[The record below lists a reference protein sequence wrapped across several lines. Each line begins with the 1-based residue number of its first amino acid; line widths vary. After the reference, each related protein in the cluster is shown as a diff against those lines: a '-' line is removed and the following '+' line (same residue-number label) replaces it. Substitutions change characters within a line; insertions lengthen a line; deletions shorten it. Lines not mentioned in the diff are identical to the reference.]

1 MKNTAG
7 VTSVEYE
14 IRMTDSK
21 SVNVFRKTLSPAEAF
36 NPDLVSAGNFNT
48 FSSDYEVGPGHVTV
62 TLIVTLTLLLTMLAA
77 VAILYRTIQKRMTSF
92 PEGDTSSPEVQTPL
106 PRNKMPFLQN
116 NMTLTHEQQ
125 QQLQAQLTGN
135 VGNYVTVP
143 SELAL
148 LRTSAVQT
156 LDRSRFQSNKLKN
169 SSSDSAFNVLT
180 TFNATTDI
188 PLEAAY
194 QYLTVAR
201 RHPPPTVSG
210 PPPPVVSNVDTSQ
223 SYSIIQKK
231 TSRQPLKT
239 SNEARDRSIPRYCT
253 PNLTNLEDL
262 SGVGCSS
269 PKRVAP
275 QPPSDLHHSMDCH
288 HHCLPQEWNQEEESL
303 NNCHHQQQHLSSDQD
318 MIMSQEYNN
327 EVNEGNNK
335 HPTLLSFCDQMMNE
349 RL

>member
-1 MKNTAG
+1 
-7 VTSVEYE
+7 
-14 IRMTDSK
+14 
-21 SVNVFRKTLSPAEAF
+21 
-36 NPDLVSAGNFNT
+36 
-48 FSSDYEVGPGHVTV
+48 
-62 TLIVTLTLLLTMLAA
+62 MLAA

-135 VGNYVTVP
+135 LGNYVAVP

-148 LRTSAVQT
+148 LRTSAAQT

-201 RHPPPTVSG
+201 RASS
-210 PPPPVVSNVDTSQ
+210 SNCIRSSTSCCIECRYFSVLLNHTEKGQVDNLLRLRTKQ
-223 SYSIIQKK
+223 EID
-231 TSRQPLKT
+231 P
-239 SNEARDRSIPRYCT
+239 IPRYCT

-269 PKRVAP
+269 PKRMAP
-275 QPPSDLHHSMDCH
+275 QPPSDAHHSMDCH